1 MTYQWNPLQ
10 YLKSES
16 DDKLAL
22 VMLNQPLPTDRK
34 MFTVLWNKALLKV
47 AVDGGANHLYNTH
60 VHNREKYLPDLITGD
75 FDSIQPEV
83 KSYYEEQNV
92 EVVATPDQNFTD
104 FTKAL
109 KVASDKIKEKEIKV
123 VIVLGSF
130 GGRLDHMFA
139 NINSVY
145 EASEITDAQIILLSV
160 DTVAFLLQPGHHS
173 ISVDPRACGEWCGLI
188 PVGEPCN
195 SVTTTGLKWNLDKQ
209 RLKFGDLI
217 STSNTLE
224 SESTDVVIVETD
236 AALLWTMGIIPEKEE
251 DIVYQMAEGVTDE
264 DILKRAWMT
273 VNSDIDDYYPEDQE
287 DFIETF
293 TLHGDVEPLHRYC
306 DPQREALLT
315 EIFKSNDNKVYVCY
329 EGCMTDLEPEQ
340 LIKGSLLVKSPELTD
355 QILTPLKILEKMKKG
370 YENGSTYDML
380 KRSGDHI
387 FIEDIE
393 IFNLSNGDILIDITC
408 GS

>member
-1 MTYQWNPLQ
+1 MDSK
-10 YLKSES
+10 LKSVRAGHKGAVTKLLVKFDELKSKTDTEVDEVEALDDAVTQKQKTLIDLNNRLLEQTSEENLEQEITDS
-16 DDKLAL
+16 DSIYANLII
-22 VMLNQPLPTDRK
+22 
-34 MFTVLWNKALLKV
+34 KV
-47 AVDGGANHLYNTH
+47 A
-60 VHNREKYLPDLITGD
+60 
-75 FDSIQPEV
+75 
-83 KSYYEEQNV
+83 
-92 EVVATPDQNFTD
+92 
-104 FTKAL
+104 
-109 KVASDKIKEKEIKV
+109 
-123 VIVLGSF
+123 IVLGSF
-130 GGRLDHMFA
+130 GDRLDHMFA
-139 NINSVY
+139 NINSLY
-145 EASEITDAQIILLSV
+145 EASKITDAQIILISV
-160 DTVAFLLQPGHHS
+160 DTVAFLLQPGHHT

-188 PVGEPCN
+188 PVGEPCK

-224 SESTDVVIVETD
+224 SESTDVVTVETD
-236 AALLWTMGIIPEKEE
+236 AALLWTMGIIPDKEE
-251 DIVYQMAEGVTDE
+251 DTVYQMEEGVADE
-264 DILKRAWMT
+264 DILRRAWMT
-273 VNSDIDDYYPEDQE
+273 VNSDIDDYYPEEQE

-293 TLHGDVEPLHRYC
+293 ALHGDVEPLHLYC

-340 LIKGSLLVKSPELTD
+340 LVKGSLLVKSKDMID

-393 IFNLSNGDILIDITC
+393 FFNLSNGDILIDITC